1 MARRKTEPR
10 ALRRDGVLRVSA
22 EEAARRWGIS
32 ERRVRKL
39 CQERRIFAAAKV
51 DGVWMIPVTVARPVD
66 GRAYRYRRV
75 PRHLEDV
82 VRHADEAMRDA
93 LGRRP
98 QFSPANRIAF
108 FLQGSAFHLHKL
120 KPSSLTFADVRSV
133 LAGKAVGGKRLADQ
147 LAVLWHIQAL
157 RHVFEAVRQRR
168 QMSVRFVEELR
179 AILGCGNPDGR
190 VRYREGLDE
199 NGRYATE
206 RVSEL
211 VARTRCSVMHPIAQ
225 AGTFIIDFLLAS
237 PFEDGNERTAYLVA
251 NFLLMRRGYPPIV
264 IYRALFNAA
273 EKYRLRRKQMI
284 DDDKTVSSLGMRMPA
299 RVFPSLRSGFFT
311 TVVARA
317 VRWSCK
323 KDLHMVLDALHE
335 LDEPVYTIEPPSR
348 ESKSGR
354 ALCS

>member
-51 DGVWMIPVTVARPVD
+51 DGVWMIPVTAARPVD

-120 KPSSLTFADVRSV
+120 EPSSLTFADVRSV

-147 LAVLWHIQAL
+147 LAVLWHIRAL
-157 RHVFEAVRQRR
+157 RHVFAAVRQQRR
-168 QMSVRFVEELR
+168 LSVRFVEELR
-179 AILGCGNPDGR
+179 SILGCGSPDGR
-190 VRYREGLDE
+190 VRYREEPDD
-199 NGRYATE
+199 NGRYAAE
-206 RVSEL
+206 QVAEL

-237 PFEDGNERTAYLVA
+237 PFDDENERTAYLVA
-251 NFLLMRRGYPPIV
+251 NFLLMRRGYPPVV

-273 EKYRLRRKQMI
+273 AKYRLRRKQLI
-284 DDDKTVSSLGMRMPA
+284 DDDKTVSHLGMRMPA
-299 RVFPSLRSGFFT
+299 RVFPSLRGGFFT

-323 KDLHMVLDALHE
+323 KDLHLVLDALHE
-335 LDEPVYTIEPPSR
+335 LDEPAYAIEPQSR
-348 ESKSGR
+348 R
-354 ALCS
+354 I